1 MKEKENIVFGVHPV
15 IEAIKSGKEIEKVYI
30 QQDIQGQG
38 ITELRNAIKQAKVP
52 VSHVPVFKLNKYTKG
67 NHQGVVAVISP
78 IITQDAE
85 ETITKIFDAGKV
97 PLILMLDRVTD
108 VRNFGAITRTAECM
122 GVNAIIIPK
131 RESAQI
137 NEDAVKTSSGAI
149 YRIPIC
155 KVENLT
161 DALFMLKS
169 SGIQVVSC
177 TEKTNKHIGELDLT
191 VPTAIIMGSEENG
204 IANQLLKN
212 SNYSGKIPMAGE
224 IASLNVSVAVGMV
237 LYEVAKQRKI

>member
-177 TEKTNKHIGELDLT
+177 TEKTNKHIGEIDLT